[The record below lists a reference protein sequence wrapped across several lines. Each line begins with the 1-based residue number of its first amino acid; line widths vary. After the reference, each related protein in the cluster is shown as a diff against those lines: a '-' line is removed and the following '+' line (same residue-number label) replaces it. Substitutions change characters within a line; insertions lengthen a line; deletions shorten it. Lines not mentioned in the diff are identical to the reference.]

1 MDKIIIS
8 DTSCLIALTR
18 INQLP
23 ILKSLFDEIFI
34 TEEVQDEFGTPLP
47 DWIRTKNLIN
57 NAQKLE
63 LEKLLDSGEASAIAL
78 ALEIENS
85 LLIIDELKGRK
96 IASQYNVPI
105 IGTLGILLLAKKEN
119 LIVDLN
125 PIIQELSACG
135 FRISKNLVDLINEQK

>member
-8 DTSCLIALTR
+8 ETSCLIALTR

-34 TEEVQDEFGTPLP
+34 TEEVKDEFGTPLP

>member
-18 INQLP
+18 INQLH
-23 ILKSLFDEIFI
+23 ILKILFDEIFI

-57 NAQKLE
+57 NAHKLE

-96 IASQYNVPI
+96 IASQYDFPI
-105 IGTLGILLLAKKEN
+105 IALGILLLAKKEN

-135 FRISKNLVDLINEQK
+135 FRISKKSG